1 MKLYSLNEGFE
12 GICGFCLSEVKKTNE
27 EFFDKAL
34 LLGTNYTFEVTDFTG
49 LPDLE
54 EVLNSISCV
63 YKDNEYLFIVRFNI
77 NILNHSYFDI
87 LADDYNRYADY
98 KRDNI
103 RILGYQLDFDNLE
116 ALSGVPVGIDILF
129 MFYEYKT
136 SVCRIN
142 GLSNDKLKQLLK
154 VVDTKNI
161 PIQSVSIRYEDYK
174 DSLALFES
182 ATQLLPC
189 VSYRG
194 NSVDEVLDII
204 KSSRDRDIAV
214 VLRNKTKGHLLYLL
228 LEVVF
233 GYQMEYDS
241 KVVLIHPADRSLMDS
256 KQLNECASKKN
267 MYVCVSYL
275 SYKHTLQDL
284 LLRK

>member
-1 MKLYSLNEGFE
+1 MKLYGLNEGFE

-63 YKDNEYLFIVRFNI
+63 YKDNEYLFTVRFNI

-103 RILGYQLDFDNLE
+103 RILGYQVDFD
-116 ALSGVPVGIDILF
+116 
-129 MFYEYKT
+129 K
-136 SVCRIN
+136 
-142 GLSNDKLKQLLK
+142 
-154 VVDTKNI
+154 
-161 PIQSVSIRYEDYK
+161 SVSIRYEDYK